1 MSAPSKTVAK
11 PTPTPTKPSCFK
23 SDRKPVW
30 CPGCGDYGILSSIFS
45 ALARIDLDPDRLVV
59 ASGIGCSSRMP
70 GFIRAYGFHGAHGRA
85 LPVAVGA
92 KVANP
97 DLTVLVVGGDGDGFS
112 IGGGHVSH
120 VARRNI
126 DLTYIVMDNQIYGLT
141 KGQTSPTSD
150 PGTVSKASPYGA
162 IEAAIQPVSLM
173 LSYGATYVARGF
185 SSQPKELTQLIES
198 GIRHKG
204 FSFIHVL
211 SPCVT
216 FNRAVGY
223 DYYKEHVE
231 PLPKKHKTDD
241 LYNAIRL
248 TGDPP
253 DTFFLGL
260 FYQVDRPSYTDML
273 YTNGRRT
280 KGEEPIDTDRIV
292 GRFS

>member
-1 MSAPSKTVAK
+1 MSTSSKTVAK
-11 PTPTPTKPSCFK
+11 PTDVPTKPSCYK

-30 CPGCGDYGILSSIFS
+30 CPGCGDYGILNSIFS
-45 ALARIDLDPDRLVV
+45 SLARIDLDPDRLFV

-126 DLTYIVMDNQIYGLT
+126 DITYIVMDNQIYGLT

-150 PGTVSKASPYGA
+150 PGTVSKSSPYGSIDA
-162 IEAAIQPVSLM
+162 PIQPVALM

-185 SSQPKELTQLIES
+185 SSQQKDLTQLIEG

-216 FNRAVGY
+216 FNKAVGY
-223 DYYKEHVE
+223 DYYKEHVK
-231 PLPKKHKTDD
+231 PLPKEHRTDD
-241 LYNAIRL
+241 LYDAIRL

-260 FYQVDRPSYTDML
+260 FYEVDRPSYTDLL
-273 YTNGRRT
+273 YTTGHRARVET
-280 KGEEPIDTDRIV
+280 PAETDRIV

>member
-1 MSAPSKTVAK
+1 MTPSDSATKEIK
-11 PTPTPTKPSCFK
+11 TPTKPSCYK

-30 CPGCGDYGILSSIFS
+30 CAGCGDYGVLSSIFS

-85 LPVAVGA
+85 LPVAVGI

-150 PGTVSKASPYGA
+150 PGTVTKASPFG
-162 IEAAIQPVSLM
+162 
-173 LSYGATYVARGF
+173 T
-185 SSQPKELTQLIES
+185 
-198 GIRHKG
+198 
-204 FSFIHVL
+204 
-211 SPCVT
+211 
-216 FNRAVGY
+216 
-223 DYYKEHVE
+223 
-231 PLPKKHKTDD
+231 
-241 LYNAIRL
+241 
-248 TGDPP
+248 
-253 DTFFLGL
+253 
-260 FYQVDRPSYTDML
+260 VDRSLP
-273 YTNGRRT
+273 
-280 KGEEPIDTDRIV
+280 
-292 GRFS
+292 